1 MIKKKKK
8 EEEDISSMNNNH
20 FSLVSGLLS
29 ASIIYPSILIQSYV
43 MKLHVGLLDTDRR
56 WMEIYQ

>member
-1 MIKKKKK
+1 
-8 EEEDISSMNNNH
+8 MNNNH

-43 MKLHVGLLDTDRR
+43 MKLHVGLLDTDRG